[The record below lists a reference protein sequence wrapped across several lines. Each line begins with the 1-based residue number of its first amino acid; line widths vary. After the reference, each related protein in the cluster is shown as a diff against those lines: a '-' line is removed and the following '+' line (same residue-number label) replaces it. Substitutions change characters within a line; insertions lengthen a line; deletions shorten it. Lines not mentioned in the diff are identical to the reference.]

1 MRTKHVLMAMM
12 LPAVFAACTSDDF
25 MEQPATNTLA
35 NRKLLSADFSVN
47 VLQQPETRFA
57 WENYQWA
64 FEDGD
69 GFGAAVV
76 DPMQIDQISNSQ
88 MLGNYLYSKNS
99 NGKFT
104 TNSQMVEGTYMF
116 YSFDGYQTKSSRDL
130 VSFNLGT
137 QSADLSKPEA
147 VINDKTKQLFFSP
160 LYKIE
165 AETSAEPLDLGF
177 YPYWS
182 AAAFRI
188 VNSTGQD
195 LKISQIVLND
205 ATAPFVVKG
214 KIDPSKLNGKAL
226 KYVYDEEEGGYA
238 LNATEFKKVNEVD
251 LSEENYHKVM
261 QTADIATADADGESN
276 TIALNCNGYEL
287 ADGKEVTAYMNVP
300 MHVSSNLSV
309 SIIVVDEEGQSK
321 EINVVESG
329 TSAEISSTGISK
341 LTFSRD
347 KTNPVFGFNT
357 DGKTMK
363 ALTVKKEN
371 LVDAAGFYVDNK
383 ADLLNVINSNRGA
396 IMIYNFGD
404 LAIDDE
410 IAKAITEYT
419 GAGITFSNPI
429 ALKCTNA
436 SLEKT
441 TFNANVTVESGN
453 IEFKD
458 VKLGG
463 IIGATANY
471 YDVDMTIKAGK
482 VTLTDGTYDNTNSSI
497 IVEGGELVLN
507 KANIE
512 VESITNKG
520 GVVTVAKE
528 NSIDNIN
535 LTFVDTNDAA
545 GNAVATTLN
554 VNAKLTVA
562 FFATGA
568 NTTVNNASEI
578 TVNTTLTNNGV
589 FYNGTETSDAAK
601 VLGTGA
607 FVNAKTVNNYGTI
620 KTNTVTNNANATVNN
635 YKWFGLDASGN
646 SSTSSNA
653 GKIVMKNATSRVY
666 VSTGTGE
673 IDNTALGYVTNDG
686 DHNTVAVTV
695 TESMKNDEVIS
706 ELGDYTKL
714 YLNGGTWTI
723 DETQNL
729 GDITLVLNGGNINI
743 KDVTLTVDALH
754 VAKSTKVMGATTATS
769 KLVSE
774 AVITAVANATLT
786 TEFATVSGP
795 TNAVA
800 LNGKEGVY
808 YIDGNTSAVS
818 GTGTEGKTV
827 TYKATAATTVSMAKS
842 VYTNLKANVVIGANV
857 TLSLTNYTLS
867 GNYSSWDVPTMETIN
882 TATYTNL
889 VNEIKTT
896 LPDLSSTGVKVSA
909 NGGSIIAVFTVE
921 FESTTNKNITV
932 TWNATKKTWEVTNIA
947 DPA

>member
-76 DPMQIDQISNSQ
+76 DPVQIDQISSTQ

-214 KIDPSKLNGKAL
+214 KIDPSKLNDKAL

-329 TSAEISSTGISK
+329 TDAEISSTGISK

-463 IIGATANY
+463 KIGNTAIY

-482 VTLTDGTYDNTNSSI
+482 VTLTDGTYNNTNSSI

-507 KANIE
+507 KANIK

-562 FFATGA
+562 NFATGA

-589 FYNGTETSDAAK
+589 FNNGTETSDAAK

-666 VSTGTGE
+666 VSTGAGE
-673 IDNTALGYVTNDG
+673 IDNTALGYVTNKG
-686 DHNTVAVTV
+686 NNNTVAVTV
-695 TESMKNDEVIS
+695 TESMKNEEVIKD
-706 ELGDYTKL
+706 LGTFTKL

-723 DETQNL
+723 DDVTNL
-729 GDITLVLNGGNINI
+729 TTLISSKTLVLNGGNINI
-743 KDVTLTVDALH
+743 KDVTLTVAALH
-754 VAKSTKVMGATTATS
+754 VAKSAKVMGAITS
-769 KLVSE
+769 SSILSST
-774 AVITAVANATLT
+774 AVITAAANATLT
-786 TEFATVSGP
+786 TEFATVKGG
-795 TNAVA
+795 NAGG
-800 LNGKEGVY
+800 LNDKDGVY
-808 YIDGNTSAVS
+808 YIDGTNTTAITE
-818 GTGTEGKTV
+818 TGATGKTV
-827 TYKATAATTVSMAKS
+827 TYKATAATTVSMAKNI
-842 VYTNLKANVVIGANV
+842 YTGLQAKVVIGSNV
-857 TLSLTNYTLS
+857 TLNLTDTN
-867 GNYSSWDVPTMETIN
+867 SSDFSSDNVPATPEVANADTDLISYMN
-882 TATYTNL
+882 TTFAL
-889 VNEIKTT
+889 
-896 LPDLSSTGVKVSA
+896 A
-909 NGGSIIAVFTVE
+909 N
-921 FESTTNKNITV
+921 TTNKVSLAGGAWKATFTITFSEGAKTV
-932 TWNATKKTWEVTNIA
+932 TAEWNATKKTWVVTNIA
-947 DPA
+947 G